1 MRTSNRRLNDLV
13 RECVENDDAMPQVSH
28 IALLSMQDIVNLVML
43 TIAAY
48 ISDEV
53 YVVESQ
59 KEKGRPLY
67 SNKPMS
73 RKLRYNN

>member
-13 RECVENDDAMPQVSH
+13 RECVENVEAMPQAE
-28 IALLSMQDIVNLVML
+28 IAILSKQDIVNLVML

-59 KEKGRPLY
+59 KEKGRPLHP
-67 SNKPMS
+67 NKPMS

>member
-13 RECVENDDAMPQVSH
+13 RECVENVEAMPQAE
-28 IALLSMQDIVNLVML
+28 IAILSKQDIVNLVML

-59 KEKGRPLY
+59 KEKGRPLHP
-67 SNKPMS
+67 NKLMS

>member
-13 RECVENDDAMPQVSH
+13 RECVENVEAMPQAE
-28 IALLSMQDIVNLVML
+28 IAILSKQDIVNLVML

-59 KEKGRPLY
+59 KEKGRTLH
-67 SNKPMS
+67 SIKPMS

>member
-13 RECVENDDAMPQVSH
+13 RECVENVEAMPQAE
-28 IALLSMQDIVNLVML
+28 IAILSKQDIVNLVML

>member
-13 RECVENDDAMPQVSH
+13 RECVENVEAMPQAE
-28 IALLSMQDIVNLVML
+28 IAILSKQDIVNLVML

-59 KEKGRPLY
+59 KEKGRPLHQKY
-67 SNKPMS
+67 PAP
-73 RKLRYNN
+73 RKLRHS

>member
-13 RECVENDDAMPQVSH
+13 RECVENVEAMPQAE
-28 IALLSMQDIVNLVML
+28 IAILSKQDIVNLVML

-59 KEKGRPLY
+59 KEKGRPLHQ
-67 SNKPMS
+67 KCPAP
-73 RKLRYNN
+73 RKLRHS

>member
-13 RECVENDDAMPQVSH
+13 RECVENVEAMPQAE
-28 IALLSMQDIVNLVML
+28 IAILSKQDIVNLVML

-59 KEKGRPLY
+59 KGRPLH